1 MSATITRLPG
11 RWMVLW
17 MLVVVR
23 VAMGYQFQAAA
34 SAAPWLI
41 AEFGIDYATVGSL
54 VGFYTLPGILFALPG
69 GYIARRVGEK
79 NLLLFGL
86 ALMTAGGAVS
96 AIGGDFAWVMTGRL
110 VAAFGV
116 VFLFVVMTKAV
127 GDWFQGGER
136 FLAMALF
143 LNGWPVGIA
152 IALVAQPALAAG
164 LAWHWIFLTSGALAA
179 VGLLTMAATFRHP
192 PGYHEEVAAAG
203 RQRLGPRA
211 AVLVV
216 VAGLAWSTINSG
228 QIIIVS
234 FAPIFLGAR
243 GLGPIEAGAIV
254 SLNMWAGILSV
265 MLGGWITGRFGRPV
279 TLAALTVLAGAGAA
293 LLFALDTNYGL
304 WLTLSGLLVFI
315 GAGVQATLP
324 LEALSAGN
332 RALGLGL
339 FYALWF
345 LGFAL
350 LPSVGGWTRD
360 VTGDPS
366 APMLLGV
373 GLLALTA
380 PLLGLFRL
388 LQRRWHGPHERSA
401 D

>member
-1 MSATITRLPG
+1 MSTAAAKLPG

-69 GYIARRVGEK
+69 GYIARRIGEK

-86 ALMTAGGAVS
+86 ALMTAGGGVS
-96 AIGGDFAWVMTGRL
+96 AIGGDFAWVMGGRL
-110 VAAFGV
+110 VSAFGV

-152 IALVAQPALAAG
+152 IALVAQPALGAG

-179 VGLLTMAATFRHP
+179 VALLTMAATFRHP
-192 PGYHEEVAAAG
+192 PGYHESAAATG
-203 RQRLGPRA
+203 SQRLGRRA
-211 AVLVV
+211 AGLVV
-216 VAGLAWSTINSG
+216 ISGLAWSTINSG
-228 QIIIVS
+228 HIIVVS
-234 FAPIFLGAR
+234 FAPTFLAAR
-243 GLGPIEAGAIV
+243 GLGPVEAGAVV
-254 SLNMWAGILSV
+254 SLNMWAAIAGVI
-265 MLGGWITGRFGRPV
+265 LGGWFTGRYRGPV
-279 TLAALTVLAGAGAA
+279 TFTCITLLLGAGGVA
-293 LLFALDTNYGL
+293 LFALDTNYTL
-304 WLTLSGLLVFI
+304 WLTLSGLVVLM
-315 GAGVQATLP
+315 GAGVQAALP
-324 LEALSAGN
+324 LEALGAGN

-350 LPSVGGWTRD
+350 LPSAGGWTRD
-360 VTGDPS
+360 ITGDPA
-366 APMLLGV
+366 APILLGAA
-373 GLLALTA
+373 LIALTA
-380 PLLGLFRL
+380 PLLVLFRL
-388 LQRRWHGPHERSA
+388 LQRRRI
-401 D
+401 

>member
-1 MSATITRLPG
+1 MSTAAAKLPG

-69 GYIARRVGEK
+69 GFIARRIGEK

-86 ALMTAGGAVS
+86 ALMTAGGGVS
-96 AIGGDFAWVMTGRL
+96 AIGGDFAWVMGGRL
-110 VAAFGV
+110 VSAVGV

-127 GDWFQGGER
+127 GDWFHGGER

-143 LNGWPVGIA
+143 LTGWPVGIA
-152 IALVAQPALAAG
+152 IALVAQPALGAG

-179 VGLLTMAATFRHP
+179 VALLTMAATFRHP
-192 PGYHEEVAAAG
+192 PGYHESAAATG
-203 RQRLGPRA
+203 SQRLGQRA
-211 AVLVV
+211 AALVV
-216 VAGLAWSTINSG
+216 ISGLAWSTINSG
-228 QIIIVS
+228 HIIVIS
-234 FAPIFLGAR
+234 YAPTFLAAR
-243 GLGPIEAGAIV
+243 GLGPVEAGAVV
-254 SLNMWAGILSV
+254 SLNMWAAIAGVI
-265 MLGGWITGRFGRPV
+265 LGGWFTGRYRGPV
-279 TLAALTVLAGAGAA
+279 TFTCITLLLGAA
-293 LLFALDTNYGL
+293 GVALFALDTNYML
-304 WLTLSGLLVFI
+304 WLTLSGFVVLM
-315 GAGVQATLP
+315 GAGVQAALP
-324 LEALSAGN
+324 LEALGAGT

-350 LPSVGGWTRD
+350 LPSAGGWTRD
-360 VTGDPS
+360 VTGDPA
-366 APMLLGV
+366 APILLGAA
-373 GLLALTA
+373 LIALTA
-380 PLLGLFRL
+380 PLLLMFRL
-388 LQRRWHGPHERSA
+388 LQRR
-401 D
+401 

>member
-1 MSATITRLPG
+1 
-11 RWMVLW
+11 MVLW

-41 AEFGIDYATVGSL
+41 ADFGIDYATVGSL

-69 GYIARRVGEK
+69 GYIARRIGEK

-86 ALMTAGGAVS
+86 ALMTAGGGVS
-96 AIGGDFAWVMTGRL
+96 AIGDPAFGGAFAWVMAGRL

-152 IALVAQPALAAG
+152 VALVAQPALAAG
-164 LAWHWIFLTSGALAA
+164 LGWHWIFLTSGALAA
-179 VGLLTMAATFRHP
+179 VGLLTMAAAFRHP
-192 PGYHEEVAAAG
+192 PGYHEAVAAAG
-203 RQRLGPRA
+203 GQKLGRRA
-211 AVLVV
+211 IALVV
-216 VAGLAWSTINSG
+216 VSGLAWSAVNSG
-228 QIIIVS
+228 HIIIVS
-234 FAPIFLGAR
+234 FAPSFLGAR
-243 GLGPIEAGAIV
+243 GLGPIEAGAVV
-254 SLNMWAGILSV
+254 SLNMWAGILGV
-265 MLGGWITGRFGRPV
+265 MLGGWITGRFRRPV
-279 TLAALTVLAGAGAA
+279 TLAALTVLAGAGTA
-293 LLFALDTNYGL
+293 LLFALDTNYAL
-304 WLTLSGLLVFI
+304 WLALSGLLVFM
-315 GAGVQATLP
+315 GAGVQAALP

-366 APMLLGV
+366 APILLGV
-373 GLLALTA
+373 GLIALTA

-388 LQRRWHGPHERSA
+388 LQRRWPA
-401 D
+401 

>member
-1 MSATITRLPG
+1 MISAMAIARLPG
-11 RWMVLW
+11 RWKVLW
-17 MLVVVR
+17 MLVIVR

-41 AEFGIDYATVGSL
+41 EDFGIDYATVGSL

-69 GYIARRVGEK
+69 GYIARRIGEK

-86 ALMTAGGAVS
+86 ALMTAGGGVS
-96 AIGGDFAWVMTGRL
+96 AIGDPAFGGDFAWVMAGRL

-152 IALVAQPALAAG
+152 VALVAQPALAAG

-203 RQRLGPRA
+203 RQKIGRRA
-211 AVLVV
+211 IALVV

-228 QIIIVS
+228 HIIVIS
-234 FAPIFLGAR
+234 FAPTFLGAR
-243 GLGPIEAGAIV
+243 GLEPIEAGAVV
-254 SLNMWAGILSV
+254 SLNMWAGIVSV

-293 LLFALDTNYGL
+293 LLFALDTNYAL
-304 WLTLSGLLVFI
+304 WLTLSGLVVFM
-315 GAGVQATLP
+315 GAGVQAALP
-324 LEALSAGN
+324 LEALSTGN

-366 APMLLGV
+366 APILLGV

-388 LQRRWHGPHERSA
+388 LQRRWPA
-401 D
+401 

>member
-1 MSATITRLPG
+1 
-11 RWMVLW
+11 

-41 AEFGIDYATVGSL
+41 ADFGIDYATVGSL

-69 GYIARRVGEK
+69 GYIARRIGEK

-86 ALMTAGGAVS
+86 ALMTAGGGVS
-96 AIGGDFAWVMTGRL
+96 AIGGDFTCVMAGRL
-110 VAAFGV
+110 VSAFGV

-152 IALVAQPALAAG
+152 IALVAQPALAEA
-164 LAWHWIFLTSGALAA
+164 LSWPWIFLTTSVLAA

-203 RQRLGPRA
+203 RQRLGRRA
-211 AVLVV
+211 IALVV
-216 VAGLAWSTINSG
+216 ISGLAWSTINSG
-228 QIIIVS
+228 HIIIIS
-234 FAPIFLGAR
+234 FAPTFLAAR
-243 GLGPIEAGAIV
+243 GLAPIEAGAVV
-254 SLNMWAGILSV
+254 SLNMWAGIAGV
-265 MLGGWITGRFGRPV
+265 MLGGWITGRFRRPV

-293 LLFALDTNYGL
+293 LLFALDANYAL
-304 WLTLSGLLVFI
+304 WLALSGLVVFM
-315 GAGVQATLP
+315 GAGVQAALP

-360 VTGDPS
+360 LTGDPS
-366 APMLLGV
+366 APILLGV

-388 LQRRWHGPHERSA
+388 VQRRWRA
-401 D
+401 

>member
-1 MSATITRLPG
+1 MSIAHAAKLPG

-23 VAMGYQFQAAA
+23 VAMGYQFQSAA

-41 AEFGIDYATVGSL
+41 ADFGIDYATVGSL

-69 GYIARRVGEK
+69 GYIARRIGEK

-86 ALMTAGGAVS
+86 ALMTAGGGVS
-96 AIGGDFAWVMTGRL
+96 AIGGDFAWVMGGRL

-152 IALVAQPALAAG
+152 VALVAQPALGAG

-179 VGLLTMAATFRHP
+179 VALLTMAAAFRHP
-192 PGYHEEVAAAG
+192 PGYHETAAATG
-203 RQRLGPRA
+203 SQRLGRRA
-211 AVLVV
+211 AALVV
-216 VAGLAWSTINSG
+216 ISGVAWSTINSG
-228 QIIIVS
+228 HIIVVS
-234 FAPIFLGAR
+234 FAPTFLAAR
-243 GLGPIEAGAIV
+243 GLDPVEAGALV
-254 SLNMWAGILSV
+254 SLNMWAAIAGV
-265 MLGGWITGRFGRPV
+265 TLGGWITGRYRGPV
-279 TLAALTVLAGAGAA
+279 TLTCVTLLLGAGAVV
-293 LLFALDTNYGL
+293 LFALDTNYAL
-304 WLTLSGLLVFI
+304 WLTLSGFVVLI
-315 GAGVQATLP
+315 GAGVQAALP
-324 LEALSAGN
+324 LEALGAGN
-332 RALGLGL
+332 RAFGLGL

-345 LGFAL
+345 VGFAL

-360 VTGDPS
+360 LTGDPA
-366 APMLLGV
+366 APILLGA
-373 GLLALTA
+373 ALIATTA
-380 PLLGLFRL
+380 PLLMLFRL
-388 LQRRWHGPHERSA
+388 LQRRWRGA
-401 D
+401 A